1 MNVFRKVS
9 VPAGNGRE
17 HAKSRRR
24 ACSLARTLRCETGSL
39 QLPEISRQQ
48 AIVACMLVLVLLVG
62 AGKLLGA
69 RHSPAPR
76 RAQVKLVGA
85 SGDSRAQL
93 LVDVSGAVRR
103 PGVYKLPAGS
113 RINDALVKA
122 GGETG
127 KADLTLVNRAASLT
141 DGQQVLVPEKVAAP
155 VAAAASGGSAP
166 AAAAPVRLNS
176 ATLEQL
182 DELPGVGPATAQ
194 RIIDYRTANGPF
206 KTVDELDS
214 VSGIGPAKLAELRDL
229 VVP

>member
-1 MNVFRKVS
+1 
-9 VPAGNGRE
+9 
-17 HAKSRRR
+17 
-24 ACSLARTLRCETGSL
+24 L

-48 AIVACMLVLVLLVG
+48 AIVLCMLVLVVLVG

-69 RHSPAPR
+69 RHAPVR
-76 RAQVKLVGA
+76 KRAQIKLVGA
-85 SGDSRAQL
+85 SGGSHAWL

-103 PGVYKLPAGS
+103 PGVYKLPAAS
-113 RINDALVKA
+113 RINDAILKA
-122 GGETG
+122 GGETK
-127 KADLTLVNRAASLT
+127 KADPTLVNRAAPLT
-141 DGQQVLVPEKVAAP
+141 DGQQVLVPEKVPAA
-155 VAAAASGGSAP
+155 AAAASPAGAT
-166 AAAAPVRLNS
+166 AAAAPIHLNS

-194 RIIDYRTANGPF
+194 RILDYRTANGPF

>member
-1 MNVFRKVS
+1 MK
-9 VPAGNGRE
+9 
-17 HAKSRRR
+17 
-24 ACSLARTLRCETGSL
+24 
-39 QLPEISRQQ
+39 LPEISRRQ
-48 AIVACMLVLVLLVG
+48 AIVICVLVLVLLVG

-69 RHSPAPR
+69 RHPAVQR
-76 RAQVKLVGA
+76 RAQVKLVSA
-85 SGDSRAQL
+85 TSSSRAQL

-113 RINDALVKA
+113 RINDALLKA
-122 GGETG
+122 GGETE

-141 DGQQVLVPEKVAAP
+141 DGQQVLVPEKVT
-155 VAAAASGGSAP
+155 AAAVATSSGGSAP
-166 AAAAPVRLNS
+166 ATTAPVRLNS

-182 DELPGVGPATAQ
+182 DELPGVGPSTAQ

-206 KTVDELDS
+206 KSVDELDS